1 MKLSVKFA
9 DIENKSVT
17 ELIKQKNELSTKLFD
32 MKMKNSLGQ
41 LSSPH
46 QVRNVR
52 RNIAR
57 INTALVRKAA
67 R

>member
-1 MKLSVKFA
+1 MKFS

-32 MKMKNSLGQ
+32 MKMKNTLGQ
-41 LSSPH
+41 LASPH
-46 QVRNVR
+46 TIRNVR
-52 RNIAR
+52 RDIAR
-57 INTALVRKAA
+57 INTVLVRKAA

>member
-1 MKLSVKFA
+1 MKFSEV
-9 DIENKSVT
+9 ENKSAT

-32 MKMKNSLGQ
+32 LKMKNTLGQ
-41 LSSPH
+41 LASPH
-46 QVRNVR
+46 QVRNMR
-52 RNIAR
+52 RDIAR

>member
-1 MKLSVKFA
+1 MKFSDV
-9 DIENKSVT
+9 ENKSTT

-32 MKMKNSLGQ
+32 FKMKNTLGQ
-41 LSSPH
+41 LASPH
-46 QVRNVR
+46 QVRNMR
-52 RNIAR
+52 RDIAR

>member
-1 MKLSVKFA
+1 MKFSEV
-9 DIENKSVT
+9 ENKSVA

-41 LSSPH
+41 LAGPH
-46 QVRNVR
+46 QVKNVR
-52 RNIAR
+52 RDIAR
-57 INTALVRKAA
+57 INTAIVRKAA

>member
-1 MKLSVKFA
+1 MKVSVKFS
-9 DIENKSVT
+9 DIENKSAL

>member
-1 MKLSVKFA
+1 MKFSDV
-9 DIENKSVT
+9 ENKSVT

-41 LSSPH
+41 LAGPH

-52 RNIAR
+52 RDIAR
-57 INTALVRKAA
+57 INTAIVRKAA

>member
-1 MKLSVKFA
+1 MKFA

-41 LSSPH
+41 LATPH
-46 QVRNVR
+46 TVRNVR
-52 RNIAR
+52 RDIAR
-57 INTALVRKAA
+57 INTVLVRKAA

>member
-1 MKLSVKFA
+1 MKFSDV
-9 DIENKSVT
+9 ENKPVT

-32 MKMKNSLGQ
+32 LKMKNSLGQ
-41 LSSPH
+41 LSSPV

-52 RNIAR
+52 KDIAR
-57 INTALVRKAA
+57 INTAIVRKAA

>member
-1 MKLSVKFA
+1 MKFA

-17 ELIKQKNELSTKLFD
+17 ELVKQKNELASKLFD

-41 LSSPH
+41 LASPH
-46 QVRNVR
+46 QIRLVR
-52 RNIAR
+52 RDIAK
-57 INTALVRKAA
+57 INTAIVRKAA

>member
-1 MKLSVKFA
+1 MKFS

-17 ELIKQKNELSTKLFD
+17 ELIKQKNELWTKLFD
-32 MKMKNSLGQ
+32 LKMKNTLGQ
-41 LSSPH
+41 LASPH
-46 QVRNVR
+46 QIRNVR
-52 RNIAR
+52 RDIAK